1 MKINRALM
9 VVKARWQLSSYR
21 LSKVSGVGLM
31 TIINLLNGKQKAINY
46 SKVQQ
51 IADGLAKIDPIA
63 KPAFYGALEL
73 SDEAY
78 PGIDENAGIIH
89 PEENPEAVRK
99 TILALIE
106 MEVLSPDKVRKL
118 RQNCWKT
125 HITFEQRVSL
135 QMQEL
140 RRKKEEEPN

>member
-1 MKINRALM
+1 M

-78 PGIDENAGIIH
+78 TGIDENEGVIH

-140 RRKKEEEPN
+140 RKKKEEEPN